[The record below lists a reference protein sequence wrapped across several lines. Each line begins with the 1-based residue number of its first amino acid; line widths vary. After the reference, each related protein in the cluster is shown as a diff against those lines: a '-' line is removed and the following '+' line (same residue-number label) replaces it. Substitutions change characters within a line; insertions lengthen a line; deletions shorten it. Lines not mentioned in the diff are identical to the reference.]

1 MGTVAKF
8 LYQPTERIM
17 KRITK
22 IALGVGT
29 ALTLGLGAAM
39 VSAHPEGYG
48 YGPGMGWGGQM
59 GGYGPQGMMGYGH
72 GYGPG
77 MGWGPGHMG
86 SYGPQGMMGYGYGN
100 AAPGAAFEDRLAEMK
115 TELKVTSKQESAW
128 KAYADQVKAQAESM
142 RAWHAAMWGA
152 APATAPERLAQRD
165 AMLKQRLAQHEA
177 MTSAFNDLYKV
188 LTPEQRA
195 MVDQGY
201 LAMGPG
207 PRGPGG
213 RFR

>member
-1 MGTVAKF
+1 
-8 LYQPTERIM
+8 M

-22 IALGVGT
+22 IALGVGA

-39 VSAHPEGYG
+39 VSAHPQG
-48 YGPGMGWGGQM
+48 YGPGMGYGMGWGGHM
-59 GGYGPQGMMGYGH
+59 GGYGPQGMMGYG
-72 GYGPG
+72 YGPG
-77 MGWGPGHMG
+77 MGYGMGWGRGHMG
-86 SYGPQGMMGYGYGN
+86 GYGPQGMMGYGYGYGN
-100 AAPGAAFEDRLAEMK
+100 ANPGAVVDDRL
-115 TELKVTSKQESAW
+115 TELKAELKITDQQESAW
-128 KAYADQVKAQAESM
+128 KAYAEQVKAQAESM
-142 RAWHAAMWGA
+142 QAWHTAMWNSA
-152 APATAPERLAQRD
+152 QLSAPERLAQRD

-177 MTSAFNDLYKV
+177 MTSAFNELYKA

-195 MVDQGY
+195 AVDQGF

>member
-1 MGTVAKF
+1 
-8 LYQPTERIM
+8 M

-22 IALGVGT
+22 IALGVGA

-48 YGPGMGWGGQM
+48 YGPGMGYGMGWGGHM
-59 GGYGPQGMMGYGH
+59 GGYGPQGMMGYGQ

-77 MGWGPGHMG
+77 MGWGPGHMRG
-86 SYGPQGMMGYGYGN
+86 YGPQGMMGYGYGYG
-100 AAPGAAFEDRLAEMK
+100 APGATFADRLGEMK
-115 TELKVTSKQESAW
+115 AALKITAEQEPAW
-128 KAYADQVKAQAESM
+128 KGYTDQLKAQAESM
-142 RAWHAAMWGA
+142 QAWHTTMWNSA
-152 APATAPERLAQRD
+152 QLSAPERLAQRD
-165 AMLKQRLAQHEA
+165 AMLKQRLSQHEA
-177 MTSAFNDLYKV
+177 MTSAFNELYKT

-195 MVDQGY
+195 MVDQGFV
-201 LAMGPG
+201 AMGPG